1 MRVAAEDIK
10 LQNFNMNLLI
20 DRQKEKYDN
29 IILKY
34 EEYVIF
40 RQKTKDK
47 LD

>member
-1 MRVAAEDIK
+1 MKVASEDIK

-34 EEYVIF
+34 EEDVVF
-40 RQKTKDK
+40 RQETKEQ